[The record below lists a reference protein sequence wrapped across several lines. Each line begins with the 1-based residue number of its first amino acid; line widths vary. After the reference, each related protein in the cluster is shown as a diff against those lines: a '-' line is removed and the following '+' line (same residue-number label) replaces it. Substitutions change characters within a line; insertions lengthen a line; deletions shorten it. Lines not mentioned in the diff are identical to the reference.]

1 MASLSRSVVGPWA
14 WVRSVPAA
22 AGALLAGRT
31 HCIRHHVGESLLMSD
46 GRTYT
51 PFRHT
56 VKEPG
61 RATDGEP
68 AVLQPRFHLR
78 FMGPQRR
85 RLHAMFRVVCIVTT
99 PFFVGLAGFRS
110 KLWMV
115 DPVTGDFAGLYQ
127 WDDAEG
133 ARAYAEGLS
142 KVLRALSTPGSVS
155 YELRPATTVE
165 EYLEQANQTKTPR
178 PERAAASRGTVRD
191 IPA

>member
-1 MASLSRSVVGPWA
+1 
-14 WVRSVPAA
+14 
-22 AGALLAGRT
+22 
-31 HCIRHHVGESLLMSD
+31 MSD

-56 VKEPG
+56 VKEAG
-61 RATDGEP
+61 QATSGEP

-78 FMGPQRR
+78 FMDPRRR
-85 RLHAMFRVVCIVTT
+85 RLHALFRVVCIVTT

-142 KVLRALSTPGSVS
+142 KVLRALSTAGSVS

-165 EYLEQANQTKTPR
+165 EYLEQARHNETGR
-178 PERAAASRGTVRD
+178 SEHGEAARGTVRG